1 MISGG
6 IDFGEPGRL
15 GAGTWPR
22 FAPRL
27 GGGLRNVRNINIGTN
42 FRPGQ
47 FTGDLNLPVGY
58 GGLPPILPPSTR
70 LSELVTAPIA
80 APQAPIPPQI
90 DRRDIPLP
98 PAEIRKGIIRQARD
112 WIEFWQLK
120 NQGIEVLAP
129 PGSSRAQPAPII
141 APKPKPTGNKSM
153 DLGSLI
159 KDLGTTYIQSRYAQP
174 QQVPVS
180 FDPYGVTPAVA
191 PAVAGGIGLAA
202 GELYDY
208 FTDPATGGVFGTKKK
223 KCRKRRR
230 RLATVSDI
238 ADLAALK
245 SILGNGDAFK
255 TWIATHSR

>member
-1 MISGG
+1 MPLSDKDWYERMFPGKTYPGVG
-6 IDFGEPGRL
+6 IP
-15 GAGTWPR
+15 
-22 FAPRL
+22 
-27 GGGLRNVRNINIGTN
+27 
-42 FRPGQ
+42 Q
-47 FTGDLNLPVGY
+47 
-58 GGLPPILPPSTR
+58 PPSMPPP
-70 LSELVTAPIA
+70 VIA
-80 APQAPIPPQI
+80 APQPTT
-90 DRRDIPLP
+90 
-98 PAEIRKGIIRQARD
+98 
-112 WIEFWQLK
+112 
-120 NQGIEVLAP
+120 
-129 PGSSRAQPAPII
+129 
-141 APKPKPTGNKSM
+141 KPTVSKPM

-159 KDLGTTYIQSRYAQP
+159 KDLGTSYIQTRYAQP
-174 QQVPVS
+174 QQIPVS

>member
-47 FTGDLNLPVGY
+47 FTGNLNLPVGY

-70 LSELVTAPIA
+70 LSELATAPIA
-80 APQAPIPPQI
+80 APPPPIPPQI

-98 PAEIRKGIIRQARD
+98 QAEVEVVPLSDKAWFERMHPGKTYMGVGIPQPPPMPPPVIA
-112 WIEFWQLK
+112 
-120 NQGIEVLAP
+120 AP
-129 PGSSRAQPAPII
+129 QPTT
-141 APKPKPTGNKSM
+141 KPPVSKPM

-159 KDLGTTYIQSRYAQP
+159 KDLGTSYIQTRYAQP
-174 QQVPVS
+174 PVVQGG
-180 FDPYGVTPAVA
+180 FDPYSVTPALA
-191 PAVAGGIGLAA
+191 PAIAGGVGLAA